1 MSQTQRTVSEI
12 IPKRLSLVE
21 RRWTNKNDSE
31 TVSFRIRVYSE
42 ELKKY
47 NFISL
52 KSTNVKDAK
61 LEGIKLY
68 GTLVSAIE
76 TGKPIGNDRRKLS
89 HYITMFMEYTETR
102 CKNGH
107 LTQHRVRCI
116 KQLLACL
123 EKFAKYKNNPDITKL
138 VDLYEEEFESWRDKS
153 LTRLTNKPLTPR
165 TRNNEYSAHRQ
176 FFGFLQNKNIINK
189 LPPLIKQRVLQTN
202 NPFPQKNYY
211 KLMSVMRNEIIAV
224 TNPKTKWNWNCM
236 RTVILLM
243 SGTGCRVTEVKN
255 LRWQDISLDSQRNPR
270 IYFHG
275 KDKEREISI
284 SHRVYGYMMD
294 LKEFKK
300 TWGNEWGWNETDYP
314 NVFSSWK
321 MVKMLNQFDSWGRRN
336 WYELSGVNPTEYPLV
351 CFRHKFISDALRNGT
366 HALQIAW
373 YTGTSVQMIQ
383 QTYGKITSPELFKQV
398 FSNSPE
404 ESLQQGSRTKWF
416 DELLSQGDDR
426 REKLY

>member
-61 LEGIKLY
+61 LEGIRLY

-89 HYITMFMEYTETR
+89 HYISMFMEHTETR

-116 KQLLACL
+116 KQLLVCL
-123 EKFAKYKNNPDITKL
+123 EKFAKYKNNQDINKL
-138 VDLYEEEFESWRDKS
+138 VDSYEEEFESWRDKS

-176 FFGFLQNKNIINK
+176 FFGFLKNKNIISK
-189 LPPLIKQRVLQTN
+189 IPPLIKQRVLQTN
-202 NPFPQKNYY
+202 NPFPQKNYN
-211 KLMSVMRNEIIAV
+211 KLMSVMRNEIIAG

-243 SGTGCRVTEVKN
+243 
-255 LRWQDISLDSQRNPR
+255 
-270 IYFHG
+270 
-275 KDKEREISI
+275 
-284 SHRVYGYMMD
+284 
-294 LKEFKK
+294 
-300 TWGNEWGWNETDYP
+300 
-314 NVFSSWK
+314 
-321 MVKMLNQFDSWGRRN
+321 
-336 WYELSGVNPTEYPLV
+336 
-351 CFRHKFISDALRNGT
+351 
-366 HALQIAW
+366 
-373 YTGTSVQMIQ
+373 
-383 QTYGKITSPELFKQV
+383 
-398 FSNSPE
+398 
-404 ESLQQGSRTKWF
+404 
-416 DELLSQGDDR
+416 
-426 REKLY
+426 